1 MSAPTKD
8 LCIIRI
14 TEKTSIKDVKRIVLN
29 AFLEG
34 FYCFKFELVWHGRY
48 FFANQALPEDADED
62 HALEMA
68 EAAWGTFCATLTSL
82 ITKRR

>member
-8 LCIIRI
+8 LCIIVLN
-14 TEKTSIKDVKRIVLN
+14 ESSSIGEVKRRVLN
-29 AFLEG
+29 AFKEG
-34 FYCFKFELVWHGRY
+34 FYCFRFELVWHKRK
-48 FFANQALPEDADED
+48 FESRVALPSDADES

-68 EAAWGTFCATLTSL
+68 EAAWGTFCATITSL